1 MGADKAGGYL
11 LMMTKIEI
19 QNLLKK
25 GLCEVTFTKVNG
37 EQRIMPC
44 TLREDLLPPA
54 KHEEP
59 LSTKKV
65 REINEA
71 VMVVYCTDK
80 KAWRSFR
87 VDNVIKIVSHNENV
101 GIA

>member
-1 MGADKAGGYL
+1 MGTDKAEGYL
-11 LMMTKIEI
+11 LTMTRKEI
-19 QNLLKK
+19 QDFLKK

-37 EQRIMPC
+37 EQRTMPC
-44 TLREDLLPPA
+44 TLREDLIPPA

-71 VMVVYCTDK
+71 VMVAYCTDK
-80 KAWRSFR
+80 QAWRSFR
-87 VDNVIKIVSHNENV
+87 VDNVISIKSKETNYE
-101 GIA
+101 